1 MIRFAPCWRVTFF
14 ARAKKVTK
22 AFYLKECAPDEAFPL
37 RSDVIVRAAGL
48 QGEELEHPVPNLRLD
63 SPCLA
68 PAGLIAQ

>member
-1 MIRFAPCWRVTFF
+1 MVCVAPCWRVTFF

-22 AFYLKECAPDEAFPL
+22 AFYLEECAPDEAFPL
-37 RSDVIVRAAGL
+37 RSDVVARVPAFKVKSRHI
-48 QGEELEHPVPNLRLD
+48 HVPNLQLD